1 MVNRWKPPPNAPIGP
16 ALRPRPL
23 VADAE
28 QFHRP
33 VRYRDPEGC
42 PDGALD
48 EVYVPAMGAT
58 QLGGDRK
65 PKPAAAG
72 PPRGL
77 ERLEQVIA
85 GLGRHAGAGIRDLDD
100 RHRAL
105 AAAGDPDLLGRH
117 VALGAV
123 F

>member
-1 MVNRWKPPPNAPIGP
+1 LRARSHSEPGPERSRKSALATRSGPGWQGPRRGITPSICDGKSAENVAKTPIGL

-33 VRYRDPEGC
+33 VRYRDPEGG
-42 PDGALD
+42 PDGAFD
-48 EVYVPAMGAT
+48 EVDVAAMGAD

-72 PPRGL
+72 PS
-77 ERLEQVIA
+77 
-85 GLGRHAGAGIRDLDD
+85 
-100 RHRAL
+100 
-105 AAAGDPDLLGRH
+105 
-117 VALGAV
+117 
-123 F
+123 